1 MLGRARGGTVGVGCN
16 TMSIRTAGF
25 SRLAQNRFCLVQ
37 GTALFSGSL
46 RH

>member
-1 MLGRARGGTVGVGCN
+1 MLGRARGGSVEVGCK

-37 GTALFSGSL
+37 DTALFSGSL